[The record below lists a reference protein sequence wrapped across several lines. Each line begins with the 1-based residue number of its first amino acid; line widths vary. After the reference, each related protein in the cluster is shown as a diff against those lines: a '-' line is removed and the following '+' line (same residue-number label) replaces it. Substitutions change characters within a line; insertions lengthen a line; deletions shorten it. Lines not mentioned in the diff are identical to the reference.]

1 MLTSS
6 VAPTA
11 ATSSTIAN
19 INGTPSS
26 TSKDAASEM
35 QDRFLK
41 LLVAQLNNQDP
52 MNPMDN
58 AQMTSQMA
66 QMSTVTGI
74 EQVNATLKSMTEQ
87 FNTLQVMQGT
97 NLVGHSVLMPGNTLE
112 LIDGTAVGAIDLKGA
127 ATNVT
132 VEVISPTG
140 QVIDTIDAG
149 SLDAGRHFF
158 EWDASEYTGG
168 SAPTYRIKAF
178 NGETAVG
185 ATPLMRDKVVSVAL
199 ENGALA
205 LDLAAGGK
213 VAYGDITAI
222 L

>member
-1 MLTSS
+1 MLSGTQS
-6 VAPTA
+6 A
-11 ATSSTIAN
+11 AFVENPAFA
-19 INGTPSS
+19 S
-26 TSKDAASEM
+26 TSKASGTTSAEAM

-74 EQVNATLKSMTEQ
+74 EQVNATLKSMTDQ
-87 FNTLQVMQGT
+87 FNTLQVMQGA

-112 LIDGTAVGAIDLKGA
+112 VIDGTAVGAIDLKGA
-127 ATNVT
+127 ASSVK

-149 SLDAGRHFF
+149 SLEAGRHFF
-158 EWDASEYTGG
+158 EWDATNYTGG

-178 NGETAVG
+178 NGQTAVS
-185 ATPLMRDKVVSVAL
+185 ATPLMRDKVISVAL

-205 LDLAAGGK
+205 LELAVGGK

>member
-1 MLTSS
+1 MLTSTQIPAVIENPAFAS
-6 VAPTA
+6 TA
-11 ATSSTIAN
+11 KPSGTTSA
-19 INGTPSS
+19 
-26 TSKDAASEM
+26 DAM

-74 EQVNATLKSMTEQ
+74 EQVNATLKSMTDQ
-87 FNTLQVMQGT
+87 FNTLQVMQGA

-112 LIDGTAVGAIDLKGA
+112 VIDGTAVGAIDLKGA
-127 ATNVT
+127 ASSVT
-132 VEVISPTG
+132 VEVVSPTG

-158 EWDASEYTGG
+158 EWDASNYTGG

-185 ATPLMRDKVVSVAL
+185 ATPLMRDKVISVAL

-205 LDLAAGGK
+205 LELAVGGK
-213 VAYGDITAI
+213 VAYGEITAI